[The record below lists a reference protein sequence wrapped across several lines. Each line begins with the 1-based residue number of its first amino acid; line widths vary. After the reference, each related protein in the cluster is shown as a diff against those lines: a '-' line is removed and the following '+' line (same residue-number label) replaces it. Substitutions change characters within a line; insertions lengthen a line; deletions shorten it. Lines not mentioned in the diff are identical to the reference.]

1 MGCQDYPLRSV
12 LYVPGDN
19 IRALEK
25 VSSLDMDAVI
35 LDLEDG
41 VAPKA
46 KAAARNNIRKFLAA
60 PPKGLYLT
68 VRVNGVD
75 GDLICDDFRAFK
87 DFSLN
92 AFVLPKVEKPEDITR
107 TREKISAF
115 GYRPD
120 VKIWAMIETPLGV
133 LNVNAIAESEKE
145 LECLVIG
152 TNDLVKDLHARHT
165 PEREP
170 ILYSL
175 SCCILAARAYGLS
188 VIDGVHIDIKDSQG
202 FKASC
207 RQGAEMGFDGKTVIH
222 PAQIE
227 GANDAY
233 APSEKELEE
242 ARKIV
247 LSFEEATAQGKG
259 VTLVDGK
266 LVEALHV
273 ENAQRLLALAEK
285 IKS

>member
-1 MGCQDYPLRSV
+1 MGCQDFPLRSV

-25 VSSLDMDAVI
+25 VSSLDLDAVI

-68 VRVNGVD
+68 VRVNAVD
-75 GDLICDDFRAFK
+75 SDLICDDFRAFK
-87 DFSLN
+87 DCRLN
-92 AFVLPKVEKPEDITR
+92 AFVLPKVEKPADITR

-115 GYRPD
+115 AYGTD

-133 LNVNAIAESEKE
+133 LNVNAIAKSERE

-170 ILYSL
+170 LLYSL
-175 SCCILAARAYGLS
+175 SRCILAARAYGLS
-188 VIDGVHIDIKDSQG
+188 VVDGVHLNIRDDEG
-202 FKASC
+202 FRAAC
-207 RQGAEMGFDGKTVIH
+207 RQGAALGFDGKTVIH

-227 GANDAY
+227 GANEAFT
-233 APSEKELEE
+233 PSGEELEE
-242 ARKIV
+242 ARKII
-247 LSFEEATAQGKG
+247 SGFEEAQRQGKG
-259 VTLVDGK
+259 VTLVEGK

-273 ENAQRLLALAEK
+273 ENAKRLLALTEK
-285 IKS
+285 IKG